1 MLDKVWNILSS
12 TTSNPKQWF
21 IDWIRNGTEN
31 NAGVSVT
38 YNSALTSAYVF
49 SAVSQ
54 ISADIASLPL
64 NVMRIDENGDREI
77 EVRHPAQWLLN
88 EETSFM
94 GYPLD
99 SIAMRE
105 TMISHALM
113 WGNGYAGIER
123 NGAGS
128 PTRLVPIMPD
138 SVDVEIGKDGT
149 IYYSVYPDARR
160 GEVVR
165 GEVIE
170 VRSED
175 MLHLKG
181 LGWDGLSGHS
191 IISLARNSFGLGL
204 AQDKHGASVF
214 KSGAQPSIALKTE
227 AKLDKEAADNLL
239 SRWEDRH
246 AGQNRPALLSHG
258 LEIQPYSM
266 SNEDSQWLE
275 SRAFQRIEVAV
286 WFKMPPHKLGDSS
299 KIAFNSIESENRSY
313 LNQTLNPW
321 MKKFESEC
329 RRKLLTERARRGRT
343 HVIVHD
349 TQDFLTADIE
359 TQVEV
364 LTKLQASTAITRNE
378 VRRKLGW
385 KTSGPEGDVFEN
397 PNVQSGAS
405 QEVDEN
411 DEPSDG
417 GGGGLDAK
425 ALAGQRGLIVDRL
438 NRMIEIESRAA
449 KRAAEKGGNFVEWV
463 DSFYSDFAGK
473 VEASLDP
480 VLAAYRTLPG
490 VESDVNAGVVAQEHI
505 EASKANLLAVA
516 GYSNA
521 DNLSQNV
528 ADIVEAWRARAI
540 KASKDIIKGC
550 EDV

>member
-1 MLDKVWNILSS
+1 MLDKLFGS
-12 TTSNPKQWF
+12 TTSNPARWF
-21 IDWIRNGTEN
+21 VDWLRNGTEN

-54 ISADIASLPL
+54 ISADIASLPV
-64 NVMRIDENGDREI
+64 NVMKIDGNGDRDI
-77 EVRHPAQWLLN
+77 VAHHPAQWLLN
-88 EETSFM
+88 EETAFE
-94 GYPLD
+94 GYPMD
-99 SIAMRE
+99 SLAMRE
-105 TMISHALM
+105 TMISHALL

-123 NGAGS
+123 DGTAT
-128 PTRLVPIMPD
+128 PRRLVPIMPD
-138 SVDVEIGKDGT
+138 SVDVLLDDSGQVF
-149 IYYSVYPDARR
+149 YRVWPDARR
-160 GEVVR
+160 GAVVS
-165 GEVIE
+165 GQHID

-175 MLHLKG
+175 MFHLKG
-181 LGWDGLSGHS
+181 MGWDGLSGHS

-204 AQDKHGASVF
+204 AQEKHGASVF
-214 KSGAQPSIALKTE
+214 KSGAQPSIALRTE
-227 AKLDKEAADNLL
+227 AKLDKEAADTLL
-239 SRWEDRH
+239 ERWEERH
-246 AGQNRPALLSHG
+246 SGTNKPALLSHG
-258 LEIQPYSM
+258 LEIQPFSM

-343 HVIVHD
+343 HIIVHD

-359 TQVEV
+359 TQVDV

-378 VRRKLGW
+378 VRRKLGF
-385 KTSGPEGDVFEN
+385 KTAGPEGDVFEN
-397 PNVQSGAS
+397 PNVQSGGS

-411 DEPSDG
+411 EEPTTST
-417 GGGGLDAK
+417 LDAR
-425 ALAGQRGLIVDRL
+425 ALAGQRGLVSDRL
-438 NRMIEIESRAA
+438 SRMIDIESKAA

-463 DSFYSDFAGK
+463 DTFYDEFATK
-473 VEASLDP
+473 MAASLDP
-480 VLAAYRTLPG
+480 VLAAYRVLPG
-490 VESDVNAGVVAQEHI
+490 VKSEVDAEIVAQDHAK
-505 EASKANLLAVA
+505 ASKANLLAVA

-521 DNLSQNV
+521 ENLAQNV
-528 ADIVEAWRARAI
+528 EDMTAVWRNRADKVSRE
-540 KASKDIIKGC
+540 IIEGSN
-550 EDV
+550 DV